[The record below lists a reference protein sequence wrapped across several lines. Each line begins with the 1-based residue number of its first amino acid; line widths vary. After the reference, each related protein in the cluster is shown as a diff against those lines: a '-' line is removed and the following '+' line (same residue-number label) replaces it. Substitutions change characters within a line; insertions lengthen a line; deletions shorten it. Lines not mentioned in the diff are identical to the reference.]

1 MFSPTVMPVRIIRA
15 CNHSAVVELRYR
27 GLRDKSQQQENERSF
42 FCGDCKALLAEWLS
56 EANTCAPYSVEL
68 PELVG
73 SEKQVKWAKG
83 LRAEQMR
90 RLLPAMTAAA
100 EHGGKM
106 GAAVWQALY
115 ALVAQRQAKFWIDNR
130 ELGFSHHY
138 VETEAVYFAKG
149 ISYGSVFSERSV
161 FGRLKKSAPYVIEEV
176 KRRCPV
182 PPVYAHA

>member
-1 MFSPTVMPVRIIRA
+1 MFSATVMPVRIIRA
-15 CNHSAVVELRYR
+15 CDHGEVVELRYR
-27 GLRDKSQQQENERSF
+27 GMRDKSQQQDTARSF
-42 FCGDCKALLAEWLS
+42 FCKECKVLLEAWLS
-56 EANTCAPYSVEL
+56 AANAAAPYPVDL
-68 PELVG
+68 PALIG
-73 SEKQVKWAKG
+73 SEKQVKWAQS

-149 ISYGSVFSERSV
+149 ISYGAVFSERSV

-182 PPVYAHA
+182 APAYAHA